1 MDWKEKM
8 RGWLLE
14 TPPDQANEVR
24 LAEGPIQLS
33 LQLADWDRLGCSLAR
48 LEMKPQPGSR
58 LNLDPAQ
65 IEEKITYL
73 EERLKVIEIEEAR
86 GKAVLRSAPPQREG
100 KVLSFFEMALDPTE
114 GLSLVRYAYD
124 REQGERSLVSTA
136 LTRIALER
144 LLTDLIHLA
153 KSH

>member
-1 MDWKEKM
+1 MEWKENM
-8 RGWLLE
+8 RAHLGQI
-14 TPPDQANEVR
+14 PPNQASEVE
-24 LAEGPIQLS
+24 LAEGTIQVRLK
-33 LQLADWDRLGCSLAR
+33 LADWDRLGCSLAR

-58 LNLDPAQ
+58 LDLDPAQ

-73 EERLKVIEIEEAR
+73 EERLKVLETEEAR

-100 KVLSFFEMALDPTE
+100 KVLSFFEMALEPTE
-114 GLSLVRYAYD
+114 GLSLVRYAYN